1 MARATRYDDATLLQ
15 LVDTLY
21 DVADDLERWP
31 EFLADLLQITGSH
44 SVVIRRTEVDRLR
57 DWPVVAHPLNMA
69 IVESYYQDFA
79 DSEVNPWLLPQML
92 EQVEIGKVVTLS
104 ELIPDAQLRQSAYFQ
119 TFMQPNGWGDQVNLV
134 FDGQADSLLSLTLCG
149 EDLAERYGEA
159 DVAFLSRL
167 APHLSR
173 AFRIYALFSEAAGL
187 KRSVEEIVERVPV
200 GLMIFDGAGK
210 MVLANRRAQDMLDA
224 RDCIRLDKSGA
235 PSGPSAEQTDEFRRL
250 LALATGAN
258 SDSSQGRSA
267 CLALERSGVEQP
279 VAALFTPFRPGSG
292 TGLRGETGFA
302 AVFLSAPEH
311 RLNPPEQVLQDMC
324 GMTPTEARLATCLVA
339 GLSLD
344 EASVEMTISLNTA
357 RTHLKRIYK
366 KTTTHRQ
373 GALVSLVVNLVGAVN
388 GPGPAK

>member
-31 EFLADLLQITGSH
+31 EFLAELLEITGSH
-44 SVVIRRTEVDRLR
+44 SAVIRRTEVDHLR

-69 IVESYYQDFA
+69 IVESYYRDFA
-79 DSEVNPWLLPQML
+79 HSEDNPWLLPQVL
-92 EQVEIGKVVTLS
+92 ARVKPGTVLTLS
-104 ELIPDAQLRQSAYFQ
+104 ELIPDEDLHQSAYYQ
-119 TFMQPNGWGDQVNLV
+119 KFMRPNGWGDHVMLV

-149 EDLAERYGEA
+149 SEQDERYGDA
-159 DVAFLSRL
+159 DVAFLTRL

-173 AFRIYALFSEAAGL
+173 AFRIYSMFSEAAGL

-200 GLMIFDGAGK
+200 GLLLFDSAGK
-210 MVLANRRAQDMLDA
+210 MVLANRRARDILDA

-235 PSGPSAEQTDEFRRL
+235 PCGPSAEQTDKIRRS
-250 LALATGAN
+250 LAQATGTS
-258 SDSSQGRSA
+258 SDSSLGRAS
-267 CLALERSGVEQP
+267 CLALERSGAEQP
-279 VAALFTPFRPGSG
+279 VAALFTPFRPGSE
-292 TGLRGETGFA
+292 TCLGEESGFA
-302 AVFLSAPEH
+302 AIFLSAPEH

-324 GMTPTEARLATCLVA
+324 GLTPTEARLATFLVA
-339 GLSLD
+339 GLSL
-344 EASVEMTISLNTA
+344 EEVSVEMTISLNTA

-366 KTTTHRQ
+366 KTATHRQ

-388 GPGPAK
+388 GPAPGK